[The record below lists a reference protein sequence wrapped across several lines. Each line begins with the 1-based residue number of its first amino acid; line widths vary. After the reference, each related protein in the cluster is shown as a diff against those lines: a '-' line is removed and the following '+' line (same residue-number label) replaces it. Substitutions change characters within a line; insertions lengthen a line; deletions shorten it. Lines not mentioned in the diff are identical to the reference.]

1 MLQHNTT
8 ALPLEVVR
16 VWPCVLQIINGGKTM
31 TAQLSRR
38 DLLAA
43 VAAGGVATCCG
54 GTALGREPA
63 KKAKTAIVQVT
74 DLFRPFADPDD
85 HWDLACTYA
94 LAFRGDV
101 DLLGVIIDYPP
112 RIEFNP
118 DVQAVAQMNYLTGRA
133 TPVVFGSPRRIDP
146 ADADRPE
153 NRVALG
159 GMRALLDILRRS
171 ERPVTINVL
180 GSSRDVAL
188 AGRLEPKLFAERC
201 AGVYLNAGSG
211 TPDKSLA
218 TRLEYNVAL
227 DPVSYAAIFD
237 LPCPVYWMP
246 CFDVAPG
253 PQNEAAVAGPHGT
266 YYKFQQKRILP
277 HLSPRVQNYF
287 AFMFKQGFPE
297 QSQGKQADAF
307 RPNWLHYLEGP
318 NDRELL
324 ARQGEQYRNM
334 WCTGGFLHAAGIG
347 VESDGRLV
355 PLDEVKSPLF
365 TFDPVQVQCDAKGV
379 TTWTADP
386 TSRNRFLFHVRD
398 QSRYESA
405 MTTAMRTLLG
415 ALP

>member
-1 MLQHNTT
+1 
-8 ALPLEVVR
+8 
-16 VWPCVLQIINGGKTM
+16 M
-31 TAQLSRR
+31 TVQLSRR

-54 GTALGREPA
+54 RTALGSEPP
-63 KKAKTAIVQVT
+63 KKAKAAMVQVT

-94 LAFRGDV
+94 LAVRGDV

-112 RIEFNP
+112 RVDFDP

-133 TPVVFGSPRRIDP
+133 APVVFGSPRRIEPGDV
-146 ADADRPE
+146 DRPE
-153 NRVALG
+153 NKAVLG

-188 AGRLEPKLFAERC
+188 AGRLEPKLFAEKC

-211 TPDKSLA
+211 TPDKALA
-218 TRLEYNVAL
+218 ARLEYNVEL
-227 DPVSYAAIFD
+227 DPASYAGIFE

-246 CFDVAPG
+246 CFDVEPG
-253 PQNEAAVAGPHGT
+253 PQNEPFAVGPYGT

-277 HLSPRVQNYF
+277 RLSPRVQNYF
-287 AFMFKQGFPE
+287 AFVFKQGFPE
-297 QSQGKQADAF
+297 QSRQKQAESL

-334 WCTGGFLHAAGIG
+334 WCTAGFLYAAGLG
-347 VESDGRLV
+347 VDVEGRIL
-355 PLDEVKSPLF
+355 PLGEVQSPVF
-365 TFDPVQVQCDAKGV
+365 TFDPVRVKCDAKGV
-379 TTWTADP
+379 TTWTSDP
-386 TSRNRFLFHVRD
+386 TSRSRFLFHVRD

-405 MTTAMRTLLG
+405 MTTAMRTLLS